1 MPAHYDRTDVVA
13 VLNSH
18 GITGP
23 RQLAREIQVAPM
35 TAHRIFLGKGEVSSR
50 VTAEL
55 HQRFGITPAAL
66 RIPVALPTPEKAH
79 A

>member
-1 MPAHYDRTDVVA
+1 MPVHYDRTDVVA
-13 VLNSH
+13 VLTSH
-18 GITGP
+18 GITGQ

-35 TAHRIFLGKGEVSSR
+35 TARRIFLGEGEVSGR
-50 VTAEL
+50 VVAEL

-66 RIPVALPTPEKAH
+66 RIPIALTTPEKAH